1 VLCEVMVGA
10 PNFVESLLRRVV
22 KNGLPCRSRASPPAA
37 PHRPPA
43 PDGIGIVPHPYL
55 SAEALAK
62 EDAALPRSTPP
73 SGPAP
78 ASASFLASV
87 LRKPTHQQRRGREAH
102 RAPFLAGSEFSLS
115 LCRRAVTAST
125 RNFST
130 SDRYS
135 EKTCQACFYE
145 LGMEAVWKIKVE
157 NFPAFILVDDKG
169 NDFFQQISQCPV
181 H

>member
-1 VLCEVMVGA
+1 
-10 PNFVESLLRRVV
+10 
-22 KNGLPCRSRASPPAA
+22 
-37 PHRPPA
+37 
-43 PDGIGIVPHPYL
+43 
-55 SAEALAK
+55 
-62 EDAALPRSTPP
+62 
-73 SGPAP
+73 
-78 ASASFLASV
+78 
-87 LRKPTHQQRRGREAH
+87 
-102 RAPFLAGSEFSLS
+102 LAGSEFSLS